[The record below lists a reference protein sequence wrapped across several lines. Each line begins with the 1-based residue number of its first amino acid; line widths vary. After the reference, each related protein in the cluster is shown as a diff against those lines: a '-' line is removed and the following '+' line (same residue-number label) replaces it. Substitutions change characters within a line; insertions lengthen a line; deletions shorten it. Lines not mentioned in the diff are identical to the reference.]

1 MEDDD
6 TKKQRVWY
14 LSDGNPT
21 QEERI
26 KEYDN
31 FCTTYEQVFEE
42 EDWQSPYVCAETVG
56 SYITDN
62 RDKVEILDLGVG
74 TGLVGKRL
82 HELGFRIFDGIDPSQ
97 GMLTLAKQKQIY
109 RSLYCQFFTSEP
121 TKINEGSYDA
131 ICISGAFGK
140 GDIPEDSVYE
150 MIRLGKPGCIVCFV
164 GRTVAFELLL
174 PLLETLEKKKQL
186 KKEEITETQN
196 YRKDTPALIIVYRI
210 IKD

>member
-6 TKKQRVWY
+6 SKKQRVWY

-31 FCTTYEQVFEE
+31 FCTTYEQVFGEE
-42 EDWQSPYVCAETVG
+42 GWQSPYICAETVG
-56 SYITDN
+56 TYITDN
-62 RDKVEILDLGVG
+62 RDRVEILDLGVG

-97 GMLTLAKQKQIY
+97 GMLTLAKQKHIY
-109 RSLYCQFFTSEP
+109 RNLYCQFFTSEP
-121 TKINEGSYDA
+121 TKIKEGSYDA
-131 ICISGAFGK
+131 CCISGAFGK

-150 MIRLGKPGCIVCFV
+150 MIRLGKPGCILCFV

-174 PLLETLEKKKQL
+174 PLLETLEKNKQL
-186 KKEEITETQN
+186 KKEEITETQK

>member
-1 MEDDD
+1 MEDNDN
-6 TKKQRVWY
+6 KKRIWY

-26 KEYDN
+26 KEYDH
-31 FCTTYEQVFEE
+31 FCSTYEQVFKEE
-42 EDWQSPYVCAETVG
+42 GWQSPYVCADTVG
-56 SYITDN
+56 SYIRDN

-74 TGLVGKRL
+74 TGLVGERL
-82 HELGFRIFDGIDPSQ
+82 HHLGFRTFDGIDPSH
-97 GMLTLAKQKQIY
+97 GMLTLAEKKHIY
-109 RSLYCQFFTSEP
+109 RNLYCQLFTSKP
-121 TKINEGSYDA
+121 TNIKEGTYDA

-150 MIRLGKPGCIVCFV
+150 MIRLGKPGCILCFV

-174 PLLETLEKKKQL
+174 PLLETLEKTKQL
-186 KKEEITETQN
+186 KKEEITETQR
-196 YRKDTPALIIVYRI
+196 YRKNVAGLIIVYRI